1 MICQNEEGVPAL
13 TWERRYRSRLINPRV
28 TIECRDVMGDAVSIL
43 NNFRNQDTVT
53 MEVWAMIKINQSD
66 KKREYS
72 ILITV

>member
-43 NNFRNQDTVT
+43 KNFRNQDTVT
-53 MEVWAMIKINQSD
+53 MEVRAMIKINQSD